1 MKNRILSL
9 LLCAVMIAA
18 LLPISVS
25 ALEED
30 KYPYIAGTQITDAT
44 ADDVLGDGTV
54 SYDPEKNV
62 LTLNNATITAESAT
76 YGIYAEGDLLIE
88 LTGKNSVTSSGL
100 SDRNI
105 CAAVY
110 SQNGNIRIF
119 AGENAADAVLTAK
132 ASPQDSDTD

>member
-62 LTLNNATITAESAT
+62 LTLNNATITA
-76 YGIYAEGDLLIE
+76 
-88 LTGKNSVTSSGL
+88 
-100 SDRNI
+100 
-105 CAAVY
+105 
-110 SQNGNIRIF
+110 
-119 AGENAADAVLTAK
+119 
-132 ASPQDSDTD
+132 